1 MGNLCAGRV
10 AIVTGAGRGLGR
22 EYALM
27 LAEQG
32 AKVVVNDLGATA
44 AGEGSDL
51 TPAQSVVE
59 AIRQAGGEAIVN
71 GNDVSDWA
79 GAKAL
84 IDDAITTFGRL
95 DVLINNA
102 GILRDRMMVNMT
114 EQEWDSVIKV
124 HLKGTFAPS
133 HHAAQYW
140 RQEAKRRDSRVS
152 ARLINT
158 SSASGLFGNV
168 GQTNYGAAKAGTAAF
183 TIISATELRQYGIT
197 VNAIAPRPD
206 PNDGRTKTAHR
217 GRNKAPQSALGR
229 IDRGLVGRRRIQ
241 RCDRPR
247 VRSRRR
253 NSQSCRG
260 LARRSGNRAGRG
272 SE

>member
-1 MGNLCAGRV
+1 MAKPGSSCSRSGDGLGVSVSVKRSDGNDEMGNLCAGRV

-44 AGEGSDL
+44 AGEGADL

-59 AIRQAGGEAIVN
+59 AIRDAGGEAIVN
-71 GNDVSDWA
+71 GNDVSEWS

-84 IDDAITTFGRL
+84 VDEAVGTFGRL

-140 RQEAKRRDSRVS
+140 RQEAKRRGSPVS

-168 GQTNYGAAKAGTAAF
+168 GQTNYGAAKAGIAAF

-197 VNAIAPRPD
+197 VNAIGAARADPD
-206 PNDGRTKTAHR
+206 DGRIAGAHR
-217 GRNKAPQSALGR
+217 GRDQAAQSTLGR
-229 IDRGLVGRRRIQ
+229 ADRR
-241 RCDRPR
+241 
-247 VRSRRR
+247 
-253 NSQSCRG
+253 
-260 LARRSGNRAGRG
+260 LAGQ
-272 SE
+272 